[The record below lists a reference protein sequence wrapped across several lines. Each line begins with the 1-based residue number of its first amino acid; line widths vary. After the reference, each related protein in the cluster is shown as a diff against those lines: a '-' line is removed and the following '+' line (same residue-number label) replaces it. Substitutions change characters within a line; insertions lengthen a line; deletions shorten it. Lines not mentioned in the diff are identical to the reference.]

1 MDVIAAAHKYQLRV
15 PRDLSVVVFD
25 DISASGLVASHLT
38 TVNQPMKEKGRLAV
52 SSLQDCKNAPLWHE
66 LPAKLVVRQ
75 STARSVENVVAL
87 R

>member
-38 TVNQPMKEKGRLAV
+38 TVNQSMKEKGRLAV
-52 SSLQDCKNAPLWHE
+52 SSL
-66 LPAKLVVRQ
+66 
-75 STARSVENVVAL
+75 L
-87 R
+87 RMRRFGTSYPQNLLFASQRPGVWKTLSP